1 MMNKRSWI
9 LAAVAALLLVEFL
22 GFIALLILVFPL
34 AYVVLRWKERRKAK
48 ETPAQAVYRSLD
60 EAVQALGEP
69 TDTITLNATL
79 GNELNGVI
87 LVYAAIRQLVV
98 QGWVYPFA
106 SIRDISVVNSA
117 TPYYIGE
124 YQLLVF
130 TEEETLRLPV
140 GYDNE
145 YARNL
150 AVRLWQQVKGS
161 DEADKPA

>member
-22 GFIALLILVFPL
+22 GFVALLILVFPL
-34 AYVVLRWKERRKAK
+34 
-48 ETPAQAVYRSLD
+48 
-60 EAVQALGEP
+60 
-69 TDTITLNATL
+69 
-79 GNELNGVI
+79 
-87 LVYAAIRQLVV
+87 VV
-98 QGWVYPFA
+98 QGRVYPFA

-130 TEEETLRLPV
+130 TEKETLRLPV